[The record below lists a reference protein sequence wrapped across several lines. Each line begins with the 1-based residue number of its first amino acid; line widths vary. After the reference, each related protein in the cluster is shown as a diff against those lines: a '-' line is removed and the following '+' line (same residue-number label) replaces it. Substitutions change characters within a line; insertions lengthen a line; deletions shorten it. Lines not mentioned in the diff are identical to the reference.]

1 MNRPN
6 EGMYALDAK
15 RHGRVSR
22 HKRRSDPLV
31 HHIVELK
38 VNFIQLTLAKRT
50 HQSSTHYERAW
61 FKVCCACEKISIV

>member
-1 MNRPN
+1 MNRLN

-22 HKRRSDPLV
+22 HKHRRDPLV

-38 VNFIQLTLAKRT
+38 VNFFQLTLAKRT
-50 HQSSTHYERAW
+50 HQMTMN
-61 FKVCCACEKISIV
+61 

>member
-1 MNRPN
+1 MNNRPN

-22 HKRRSDPLV
+22 HKHRSGPLV

-50 HQSSTHYERAW
+50 HQMTMN
-61 FKVCCACEKISIV
+61 